1 MTSVRKQGSVSLLG
15 VRIEQTT
22 TRDVAQTI
30 EEMIDEG
37 GFHQVATAN
46 VNFLI
51 NAQRDAEL
59 KRVLTNCDLVV
70 ADGMPVVWISRILG
84 QGIVE
89 RVTGVDL
96 IPMLATRATE
106 RGWGIYLLGSNEN
119 HLKATADVLTKQNP
133 GLRIVGSYAPP
144 YATLSQMDH
153 EGILQRIEATSPD
166 LLLVAFGNPKQ
177 ELFLAMHR
185 ERLKVPVAIGV
196 GGSFE
201 LIGGFLKRAPNWMQK
216 TGLEWVYR
224 ILREPRRLLGRYVRD
239 GFVLTTTL
247 PRQLIAICLRRR
259 SHAGMAIEV
268 EHYGSSAVVYMTGEL
283 SGSMLP
289 VVIEEVD
296 ALLRTHTPVV
306 MDASRVEFLDG
317 DGVGMLM
324 RLQHLAMKYHTPY
337 WIAGMNRRT
346 EGILEASRSQRNLP
360 LADSVAQALRRI
372 RVGMGMSGELDSEH
386 KEKFTGEPVGNT
398 VVR

>member
-1 MTSVRKQGSVSLLG
+1 
-15 VRIEQTT
+15 
-22 TRDVAQTI
+22 
-30 EEMIDEG
+30 
-37 GFHQVATAN
+37 
-46 VNFLI
+46 
-51 NAQRDAEL
+51 
-59 KRVLTNCDLVV
+59 
-70 ADGMPVVWISRILG
+70 
-84 QGIVE
+84 
-89 RVTGVDL
+89 
-96 IPMLATRATE
+96 
-106 RGWGIYLLGSNEN
+106 
-119 HLKATADVLTKQNP
+119 
-133 GLRIVGSYAPP
+133 
-144 YATLSQMDH
+144 MDH
-153 EGILQRIEATSPD
+153 EGILQKIEAAKPD

-201 LIGGFLKRAPNWMQK
+201 LIGGFLKRAPNWMQT

-224 ILREPRRLLGRYVRD
+224 ILREPRRLMGRYVRD
-239 GFVLTTTL
+239 GFVLITTL

-268 EHYGSSAVVYMTGEL
+268 EQHGGSAVVYMSGEL

-289 VVIEEVD
+289 VVIDEVD

-337 WIAGMNRRT
+337 WVAGMSRRAM
-346 EGILEASRSQRNLP
+346 GILDASRSQRNLP

-372 RVGMGMSGELDSEH
+372 RVGMGMCGELDAEH
-386 KEKFTGEPVGNT
+386 CEKFAGEPVGNT